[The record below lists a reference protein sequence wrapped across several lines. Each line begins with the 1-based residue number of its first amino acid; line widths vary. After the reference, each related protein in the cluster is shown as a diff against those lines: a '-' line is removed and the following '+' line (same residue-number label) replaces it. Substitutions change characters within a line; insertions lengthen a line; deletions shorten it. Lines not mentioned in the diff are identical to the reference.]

1 MATFSAQVWN
11 TELQQYCAAMM
22 EGYGKDD
29 QRFLT
34 LSIAKLTLAKF
45 PNPLAATKK
54 RELVNLAMLIPLQ

>member
-1 MATFSAQVWN
+1 MAKLSALVWN

-34 LSIAKLTLAKF
+34 FYIAKLTLTKL
-45 PNPLAATKK
+45 PNPLSATKK
-54 RELVNLAMLIPLQ
+54 RELGNLAMMIPLQ